1 MCLEELFDHQKCTE
15 HSSMA
20 LKNVD
25 RISNLALH
33 IADVMIIAATS
44 LMFTVFFDK
53 NHPMYHTIR
62 AFVYFVSVGRL

>member
-1 MCLEELFDHQKCTE
+1 
-15 HSSMA
+15 MA

-44 LMFTVFFDK
+44 LMFTVFFEK
-53 NHPMYHTIR
+53 NHTIR
-62 AFVYFVSVGRL
+62 AFVF